1 MSSNII
7 FQTRSLDTNLKQ
19 KPILKLYYWNSIN
32 NNIIIQAKTN
42 FAAMQNKPLN
52 HSGRLWLNKK
62 YKNNIEMPFS
72 YCKITLYSRAFLYQ
86 ILELGIVEVEL
97 HAELTTIEILFAI
110 TVIKRC
116 YIKMWFAQ
124 DLRHQFYN

>member
-52 HSGRLWLNKK
+52 HNGRLWLNKK

-97 HAELTTIEILFAI
+97 HAELTTIEISFAI